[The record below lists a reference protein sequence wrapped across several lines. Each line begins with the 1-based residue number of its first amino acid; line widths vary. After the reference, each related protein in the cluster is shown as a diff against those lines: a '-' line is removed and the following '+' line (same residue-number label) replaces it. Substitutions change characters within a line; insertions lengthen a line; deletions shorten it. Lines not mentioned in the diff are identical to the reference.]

1 MNKEKFRPYFAKK
14 SQTKV
19 ETDVIQI
26 ISVLSS
32 TTENIASAELAFA
45 KEQIQSSYEQSKK
58 NVKDSTEKIK
68 KEVGIHAKGF
78 RIA

>member
-1 MNKEKFRPYFAKK
+1 MNKEKFLPYFAKK

-19 ETDVIQI
+19 EMDVIQI

-45 KEQIQSSYEQSKK
+45 KE
-58 NVKDSTEKIK
+58 
-68 KEVGIHAKGF
+68 
-78 RIA
+78 